1 MKKFFFILAF
11 CTSNLSW
18 GQNNL
23 QFNSAV
29 FNSIEGISNQQ
40 IVGTIIVPQGKVMKI
55 ESASVV
61 AVEGFSGVMPPTHSN
76 QGILEATI
84 NNMLVFSSEKDTK
97 FPVWLPTGTY
107 NVRIYCGTNPLNTF
121 NHSFSYSGV
130 LFNLVP

>member
-29 FNSIEGISNQQ
+29 FNSIEGVSNQQ
-40 IVGTIIVPQGKVMKI
+40 VIGTIVVPTGKVLKI
-55 ESASVV
+55 ESTSVV
-61 AVEGFSGVMPPTHSN
+61 AIQDASGVIPPTHLN
-76 QGILEATI
+76 QGNFEVAL
-84 NNMLVFSSEKDTK
+84 NNIIAFSTEKNHT
-97 FPVWLPTGTY
+97 FPIWLPSGSY
-107 NVRIYCGTNPLNTF
+107 NVRIYKSSAPYYNS
-121 NHSFSYSGV
+121 SFSYSGV

>member
-55 ESASVV
+55 ESASV
-61 AVEGFSGVMPPTHSN
+61 ATISNSIGPIPPTVSN
-76 QGILEATI
+76 TGNIDAFI
-84 NNMLVFSSEKDTK
+84 DNMLVYSVEKDVK
-97 FPVWLPTGTY
+97 MPIWLPVGTY
-107 NVRIYCGTNPLNTF
+107 SVTIYNSAYQTY
-121 NHSFSYSGV
+121 NHSFNYSGV